1 MQNTFNGE
9 GATVA
14 TVVIWLNLIYHYQKI
29 KELTKIILMNGVKV
43 KMIQGSLSNSIF
55 RDCINK
61 FNTALKVVVEHL
73 I

>member
-14 TVVIWLNLIYHYQKI
+14 TRICLNLIYHYQKI